1 MKTKFT
7 IMLTAFLML
16 FCVGANAQVK
26 GDVNGDGNVTNA
38 DIEEVVKIITGTSQ
52 LENADVVGDV
62 TGDGHVNVADI
73 VSIVNIMMYPVQEVG
88 NPVISINVRLINNSG
103 VPVTLDGDLKFILGN
118 PDHYGYELGWSGL
131 YNETDHI
138 VFSDSPVILAADE
151 KRVFT
156 GVSWCDEDTQQGL
169 GRKSPAT
176 EEQLAA
182 TERPRNVLLYVNGIS
197 EIVMCE
203 NMSSDIEFEDGKT
216 YDIVITS
223 AGSSAPIEGNPP
235 VSINLKIVN
244 NTGTDVLLNGDLK
257 FTLGNPDR
265 NGNYFGWAG
274 PYTGT
279 DHIFFSQ
286 SPVSFAAGDIKT
298 FNNVRWVEPETG
310 WGLGGKSPANA
321 EQLAAA
327 ERPRNVLVYVLEPDG
342 TANSEIVMCENM
354 DPNIV
359 FTEGGEYTITLTSA
373 GGYVPTP
380 TPTPTPV
387 DPSAGNPPVSIN
399 LKIVNNTGTDVLLNG
414 DLKFTLG
421 NPDRN
426 GNYFGW
432 AGPYTG
438 TDHIFFSQSP
448 VSFAAGDIKTFN
460 NVRWVEP
467 ETGWGLGG
475 KSPANAEQLA
485 AAERPR
491 NVLVYV
497 LEPDGTANSE
507 IVMCENMDPNIVFTE
522 GGEYTITLTSAGG
535 YVPTPVPVTPTG
547 DGNPVI
553 TIGVRIHNTR
563 NSAVT
568 LDGDLKFT
576 LGNPDHYGR
585 YFGWAGPYTGTPHL
599 RFSPG
604 AVTLAAGEVRDFY
617 GVTWMDDEI
626 GWGLGQKSPADAAQL
641 AASERP
647 RNVVLY
653 VGGNSEIYL
662 CDNMSSNIEFADGQ
676 IYDIYIR

>member
-103 VPVTLDGDLKFILGN
+103 EPVTLDGDLKFILGN
-118 PDHYGYELGWSGL
+118 PDHYGNELGWSGL

-279 DHIFFSQ
+279 DHIFFSN

-298 FNNVRWVEPETG
+298 F
-310 WGLGGKSPANA
+310 
-321 EQLAAA
+321 
-327 ERPRNVLVYVLEPDG
+327 
-342 TANSEIVMCENM
+342 
-354 DPNIV
+354 
-359 FTEGGEYTITLTSA
+359 
-373 GGYVPTP
+373 
-380 TPTPTPV
+380 
-387 DPSAGNPPVSIN
+387 
-399 LKIVNNTGTDVLLNG
+399 
-414 DLKFTLG
+414 
-421 NPDRN
+421 
-426 GNYFGW
+426 
-432 AGPYTG
+432 
-438 TDHIFFSQSP
+438 H
-448 VSFAAGDIKTFN
+448 

>member
-103 VPVTLDGDLKFILGN
+103 EPVTLDGDLKFILGN
-118 PDHYGYELGWSGL
+118 PDHYGNELGWSGL

-257 FTLGNPDR
+257 FTLGNP
-265 NGNYFGWAG
+265 
-274 PYTGT
+274 
-279 DHIFFSQ
+279 
-286 SPVSFAAGDIKT
+286 
-298 FNNVRWVEPETG
+298 
-310 WGLGGKSPANA
+310 
-321 EQLAAA
+321 EQLFRLG
-327 ERPRNVLVYVLEPDG
+327 RPLYRNR
-342 TANSEIVMCENM
+342 S
-354 DPNIV
+354 
-359 FTEGGEYTITLTSA
+359 
-373 GGYVPTP
+373 
-380 TPTPTPV
+380 
-387 DPSAGNPPVSIN
+387 
-399 LKIVNNTGTDVLLNG
+399 
-414 DLKFTLG
+414 
-421 NPDRN
+421 
-426 GNYFGW
+426 YFLQ
-432 AGPYTG
+432 P
-438 TDHIFFSQSP
+438 IP
-448 VSFAAGDIKTFN
+448 
-460 NVRWVEP
+460 
-467 ETGWGLGG
+467 
-475 KSPANAEQLA
+475 
-485 AAERPR
+485 
-491 NVLVYV
+491 
-497 LEPDGTANSE
+497 
-507 IVMCENMDPNIVFTE
+507 C
-522 GGEYTITLTSAGG
+522 
-535 YVPTPVPVTPTG
+535 
-547 DGNPVI
+547 
-553 TIGVRIHNTR
+553 
-563 NSAVT
+563 
-568 LDGDLKFT
+568 
-576 LGNPDHYGR
+576 
-585 YFGWAGPYTGTPHL
+585 
-599 RFSPG
+599 
-604 AVTLAAGEVRDFY
+604 
-617 GVTWMDDEI
+617 
-626 GWGLGQKSPADAAQL
+626 
-641 AASERP
+641 
-647 RNVVLY
+647 
-653 VGGNSEIYL
+653 
-662 CDNMSSNIEFADGQ
+662 
-676 IYDIYIR
+676 